1 MGAHVRGEIL
11 KVQDRVTERFE
22 IEEMPDGGY
31 TFRHIAVAE
40 RRVYA
45 AIFDSLYL
53 SAIDSPEDA
62 ADEEPTT
69 ADRCIDQCCQAC
81 ACEFRSIRGCKPQ
94 NFLHQDEVVTPT
106 LRRGREKGW
115 GMLFEFTFPLVTNV
129 IRDIWVT
136 TEFIFTI
143 IATVLSSIMF
153 TLGNAASFNL
163 VHLVLASVSFVLATL
178 DFGIN
183 LYDRCKE
190 CYRGCRGVET
200 GENGNSTEGR
210 AKGIGKCL
218 RYCKNTLDFLR
229 TWIAELILY
238 PLLICDMLEFITG
251 QGWKNESATDR
262 LGFAL
267 FVISSGALVAYVYI
281 VRLLILFGMIYHVQ
295 KGRKSK
301 ESEGGDV
308 QIYSASAFWF
318 QFYFY
323 IHVFGQMLVQI
334 LMIIG
339 IGAKIQFDNPQPNT
353 TVILANDTA
362 GNDTITPIHI
372 SPLLWYMI
380 VSSYILPFF
389 GLLTFFIVMYYWVQ
403 EFPIGV
409 CLDVLRLL
417 IPTTGSADTFRNIKG
432 ETKAMSEKIKK
443 IMRYVHYADLE
454 NDFQDM
460 RGKRFKEKFAYP
472 FKSPVL
478 VVLCIAYFACQVAF
492 AVCAVSTNEVELNEF
507 GNEVPKYDF
516 LNNGSWDSFYKAAV
530 FLGILANL
538 YTFLVACVWLVIIAV
553 LILFMFLFIFSL
565 CAGDSSNR

>member
-1 MGAHVRGEIL
+1 MATTLPPPPHLYICSTERGHMQGSLHVLNLINYSMGEWLNSPHPNSPGVMGAHVRGGIV

-31 TFRHIAVAE
+31 AFRHIAVAE
-40 RRVYA
+40 RRVYT
-45 AIFDSLYL
+45 AICDSLYL
-53 SAIDSPEDA
+53 SATKSPADA

-115 GMLFEFTFPLVTNV
+115 GMLFRFTFPLITNV

-136 TEFIFTI
+136 SEFIFTI
-143 IATVLSSIMF
+143 IATILSSIMF
-153 TLGNAASFNL
+153 TLGNNATFNL

-190 CYRGCRGVET
+190 YCRGCRGVEA

-210 AKGIGKCL
+210 AKGVGKCL

-238 PLLICDMLEFITG
+238 PLLICDMLEFVTG
-251 QGWKNESATDR
+251 QGWKNETATDR
-262 LGFAL
+262 LGFVL
-267 FVISSGALVAYVYI
+267 FVISSGALVVYVYI
-281 VRLLILFGMIYHVQ
+281 VRLLILSGMIYHVQ

-301 ESEGGDV
+301 KSEGGDG
-308 QIYSASAFWF
+308 QIYGASAFWF

-334 LMIIG
+334 LMLVG
-339 IGAKIQFDNPQPNT
+339 IGAKIQFDNTPP
-353 TVILANDTA
+353 DTA
-362 GNDTITPIHI
+362 DTLVSNTADDDSTPIHI
-372 SPLLWYMI
+372 SPFLWYMI
-380 VSSYILPFF
+380 VSGYILPFL
-389 GLLTFFIVMYYWVQ
+389 GLLTFFIVTYYWVQ

-417 IPTTGSADTFRNIKG
+417 FPTTGSADTIRNIKG
-432 ETKAMSEKIKK
+432 ETEATSEKLTRIK
-443 IMRYVHYADLE
+443 RYVHLAELKK
-454 NDFQDM
+454 DFQDM
-460 RGKRFKEKFAYP
+460 RGKSWFKEKFAYIP
-472 FKSPVL
+472 SKV
-478 VVLCIAYFACQVAF
+478 Q
-492 AVCAVSTNEVELNEF
+492 
-507 GNEVPKYDF
+507 F
-516 LNNGSWDSFYKAAV
+516 L
-530 FLGILANL
+530 
-538 YTFLVACVWLVIIAV
+538 
-553 LILFMFLFIFSL
+553 
-565 CAGDSSNR
+565 